1 MSGEVQEAT
10 RLVTEAMSSDSFD
23 KDTMGRAI
31 INAVIQRYGE
41 YRSAADIASEL
52 QFIIDNLDEDEFVI
66 TRGC

>member
-1 MSGEVQEAT
+1 MSGEVQEAK
-10 RLVTEAMSSDSFD
+10 RLVAEAMASDSFD

-31 INAVIQRYGE
+31 INAVIERYSE

-52 QFIIDNLDEDEFVI
+52 QFVIDNLDEEEFVI